1 MNASTRLALG
11 AALMGVCL
19 AFGARPVVGQTPAAR
34 APLATA
40 TFAAG
45 CFWCMEPPFDALGG
59 VVSTTSGYTGGRTP
73 SPTYEDVSSG
83 DTGHT
88 EALQVVFDP
97 TKVTYEKLLDVY
109 WRNVDALDGGGQF
122 CDRGSQYRPAIFYHS
137 AEQQRLAEASKG
149 RIAAQL
155 GKTLAV
161 QLVPAGKF
169 FAAEQYHQDYYT
181 KNPARYKFYKWNCG
195 RQQRLDQLWGKSPT
209 A

>member
-1 MNASTRLALG
+1 MNVSTRLALG
-11 AALMGVCL
+11 AALMCVCL
-19 AFGARPVVGQTPAAR
+19 TFSVRPLLGQAAPPGT
-34 APLATA
+34 PLATA

-137 AEQQRLAEASKG
+137 AEQQRLAEASKA

-161 QLVPAGKF
+161 QLVPASAF
-169 FAAEQYHQDYYT
+169 FPAEQYHQDYYT